1 MTEEYSL
8 IDSNIIIYAFDS
20 TEKKKHEVAKR
31 LLMKGF
37 EGEKFVFSV
46 QNLSEFFVVITK
58 KVPNPISAKEANTII
73 KKLAMTDH
81 FWILNFNAVTITKAI
96 EFVEKYKI
104 SYWDALIAATMLEKD
119 INIIYTEN
127 TKDFSKIPEIKA
139 INPLQ

>member
-119 INIIYTEN
+119 INVIYTEN